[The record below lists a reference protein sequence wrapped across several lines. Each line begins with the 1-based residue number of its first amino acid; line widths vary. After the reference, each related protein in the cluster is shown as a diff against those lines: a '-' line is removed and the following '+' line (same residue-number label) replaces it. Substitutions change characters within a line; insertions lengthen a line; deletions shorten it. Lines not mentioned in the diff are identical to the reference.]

1 MIKNTFKNTMLLLF
15 GFILATTTL
24 LGQTTGTSGSGA
36 NIDVKHHTIYWRVN
50 PDSTKYIRGTVTT
63 KFLTKVA
70 NVSAITFDLN
80 KTSFNNT
87 GLIVNYHGVAV
98 TKSFPTSGNQ
108 NLLTIVLPSPL
119 AINVLDSV
127 TISYKGVPPA
137 ESGQALGYQ
146 KAAYKGKSYIYTLSE
161 SYEDRDWWPCK
172 ADMQDKIEGMDITVS
187 TPSTY
192 KVATQGKLLKTV
204 VSGANTLYTYRH
216 SYPIASY
223 LVSICVAKFNE
234 FNRPAIV
241 VGDTN
246 VPVTYQ
252 LFPRSSYTSILAALD
267 FSKLEVQLFSSKF
280 GDYPFK
286 NEKYGIYEFGFPGG
300 MEHQTNIGL
309 DAGSLTSW
317 SVIAHETAHQWFG
330 DGVTCKTWNHLWL
343 NEGFATYM
351 EVLAAEQIPSLGKSA
366 FTRISS
372 IKTSARSCTVPVY
385 ITDVSNSN
393 TVWTGPNTTAV
404 YDRGGMIVSMLRT
417 LAGDTKFFEATKNY
431 VAALSYASADTDNLR
446 QHFQTAMAGA
456 DLSGFFADWVNGVGT
471 PSYTVEWNNV
481 DTNVTL
487 KLTQTRST
495 NSNVTYF
502 RMPVVIKVKDAAG
515 TAQNIVLYDNGGDLS
530 IAGNGTISAG
540 TGTNKITLTLPFVP
554 TAVQFDPDNVTI
566 ATGTV
571 VFNGALAK
579 ISTQKLA
586 SKVENIN
593 DFKTLI
599 YPNPSASAFTLNVNS
614 PDQNS
619 LVTMDVVDVLGR
631 IIEHRENVTLDQ
643 NVSFGGNLP
652 AGVYIVHLNQG
663 AEQRSAKIVKQ

>member
-1 MIKNTFKNTMLLLF
+1 MMKNTFKNTMLLLF
-15 GFILATTTL
+15 GFMLATTTL

-36 NIDVKHHTIYWRVN
+36 NIDVKRHTIYWRVN

-70 NVSAITFDLN
+70 NVSTITFDLN

-87 GLIVNYHGVAV
+87 GLVVNYHGVSVA
-98 TKSFPTSGNQ
+98 KSFPTSGNQ

-127 TISYKGVPPA
+127 SISYKGVPPA

-146 KAAYKGKSYIYTLSE
+146 KATYRGKSYIYTLSE

-187 TPSTY
+187 MPSTY

-204 VSGANTLYTYRH
+204 VSGENTLYTYRH

-366 FTRISS
+366 FARISS

-385 ITDVSNSN
+385 ITDASNSN

-404 YDRGGMIVSMLRT
+404 YDKGGMIVSMLRT

-446 QHFQTAMAGA
+446 QHFQTALAGA

-471 PSYTVEWNNV
+471 PSYNVEWNNV
-481 DTNVTL
+481 GTKVTL
-487 KLTQTRST
+487 KLTQTRSS

-530 IAGNGTISAG
+530 IADNGTINAG
-540 TGTNKITLTLPFVP
+540 TGSNKITITLPFVP
-554 TAVQFDPDNVTI
+554 TTVQFDPDNVTI

-571 VFNGALAK
+571 EFNGALAK
-579 ISTQKLA
+579 ISTQKA
-586 SKVENIN
+586 AIKVGSIN

-599 YPNPSASAFTLNVNS
+599 YPNPSTSAFTLNVNS

-619 LVTMDVVDVLGR
+619 AVTMDVVDVLGR
-631 IIEHRENVTLDQ
+631 IIEHSENVTLGQ
-643 NVSFGGNLP
+643 NVSFGGNLS
-652 AGVYIVHLNQG
+652 AGVYIVHLIQG
-663 AEQRSAKIVKQ
+663 AEQRSSKIVKQ

>member
-1 MIKNTFKNTMLLLF
+1 MMKNSSKSIVLLQF
-15 GFILATTTL
+15 FFILATTTL

-36 NIDVKHHTIYWRVN
+36 NIDIKHHTIYWRVN

-70 NVSAITFDLN
+70 NVNTVTLDLN
-80 KTSFNNT
+80 KLSFNNA
-87 GLIVNYHGVAV
+87 GLVVKYHGVAV
-98 TKSFPTSGNQ
+98 SKSFPTTGNL
-108 NLLTIVLPSPL
+108 NLLTISLPTPL
-119 AINVLDSV
+119 AINVTDSV

-146 KAAYKGKSYIYTLSE
+146 KVSYKGNSYIYTLSE

-187 TPSTY
+187 TPSSY

-223 LVSICVAKFNE
+223 LVSLCVAKFTE
-234 FNRPAIV
+234 FNRTPV
-241 VGDTN
+241 LVNGTN

-252 LFPRSSYTSILAALD
+252 LFPRNSYASILSALD
-267 FSKLEVQLFSSKF
+267 FAKLEVQLFSSKF

-286 NEKYGIYEFGFPGG
+286 NEKFGVYEFGFPGG

-309 DAGSLTSW
+309 DAASLTSW

-343 NEGFATYM
+343 NEGFATYL

-366 FTRISS
+366 FSRLSS
-372 IKTSARSCTVPVY
+372 LKTAARSCTAPVY
-385 ITDVSNSN
+385 ISDVRTSN

-404 YDRGGMIVSMLRT
+404 YDKGAMIVSMLRT

-431 VAALSYASADTDNLR
+431 VAALTYSSADTDNLR
-446 QHFQTAMAGA
+446 QHFQTALGGA
-456 DLSGFFADWVNGVGT
+456 DLTGFFTDWVNGVGT

-481 DTNVTL
+481 GTTL
-487 KLTQTRST
+487 SLQLTQTKST

-502 RMPVVIKVKDAAG
+502 RMPVVIKVKDATG
-515 TAQNIVLYDNGGDLS
+515 TAQNIVLYDNGGNLS
-530 IAGNGTISAG
+530 VAGNGTIGAG
-540 TGTNKITLTLPFVP
+540 TGSNRISVTLPFVP
-554 TAVQFDPDNVTI
+554 TTVQFDPDNVTI

-571 VFNGALAK
+571 SFNSALAK
-579 ISTQKLA
+579 ISSQKTAQYSESL
-586 SKVENIN
+586 I
-593 DFKTLI
+593 DFKTTI
-599 YPNPSASAFTLNVNS
+599 YPNPTTTEFMLDVFSA
-614 PDQNS
+614 DQIN
-619 LVTMDVVDVLGR
+619 LVSMDVVDVLGR
-631 IIEHRENVTLDQ
+631 IVEHKENLALGQKV
-643 NVSFGGNLP
+643 VFGSSLP
-652 AGVYIVHLNQG
+652 AGVYIVHVVQG
-663 AEQRSAKIVKQ
+663 KEQRSAKIVKQ